1 MKSKICL
8 WGFAFA
14 LLFILSA
21 CKSKESAYRAA
32 YERAQEKPTIVE
44 EEVAPVIE
52 PVVPEIREI
61 QVQKEKVTTIDGS
74 DLKVYSVVVGSFV
87 NKTNASSLM
96 ETMRN
101 QGYPALLVQNQQEMY
116 RVIVLSFD
124 DKESAAKARDQFKQ
138 KYLPDYQDAW
148 ILAQEY

>member
-1 MKSKICL
+1 
-8 WGFAFA
+8 
-14 LLFILSA
+14 
-21 CKSKESAYRAA
+21 
-32 YERAQEKPTIVE
+32 
-44 EEVAPVIE
+44 
-52 PVVPEIREI
+52 
-61 QVQKEKVTTIDGS
+61 
-74 DLKVYSVVVGSFV
+74 
-87 NKTNASSLM
+87 M